1 MYWSLMKPLKC
12 KDSVKNSYLLIV
24 ILATCGYTHQVGAQN
39 LQFGKSK
46 LIDSKTDTVPVGK
59 VWKVESFMFS
69 KAITDC
75 PTNTTPVNI
84 TDSIVLNGNKMPVRA
99 QRFVGTI
106 VNYYL
111 SATAA
116 SSPEFIIWEQKT
128 PMWLPAKT
136 TLSAGRGV
144 LYINV
149 LEFNE
154 TP

>member
-1 MYWSLMKPLKC
+1 MKVLR
-12 KDSVKNSYLLIV
+12 LIAV
-24 ILATCGYTHQVGAQN
+24 FFVSAFVVRSNAQN

-46 LIDSKTDTVPVGK
+46 LIDSKTDTVPAGK

-75 PTNTTPVNI
+75 PTNTIPVNI
-84 TDSIVLNGNKMPVRA
+84 TDSIVLNGHKMPVRA

-106 VNYYL
+106 VSYYVN
-111 SATAA
+111 ATAA